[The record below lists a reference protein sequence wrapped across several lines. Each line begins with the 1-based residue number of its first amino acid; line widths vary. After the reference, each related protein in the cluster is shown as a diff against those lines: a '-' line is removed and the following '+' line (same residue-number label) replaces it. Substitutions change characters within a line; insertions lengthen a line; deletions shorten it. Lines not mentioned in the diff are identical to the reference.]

1 MCFYNVRTS
10 PSCASGFWVHWCA
23 LQLCSNNAGASTV
36 SAQFMNPG
44 PLCTRRLVWCS
55 VCGALPENEFSLK
68 HMPPAD
74 FFPFLI
80 WNSNFYN
87 EHQFPVW
94 RGGWCFFISF
104 FFWKKF
110 DTIYATRF
118 GRLQVFSNKLAL
130 SFCGQQEKKKKSRPR
145 GPNRRFRCQR
155 RGKTNQLL
163 WFSTSHVHM
172 TGVAVGMELPEL

>member
-1 MCFYNVRTS
+1 
-10 PSCASGFWVHWCA
+10 
-23 LQLCSNNAGASTV
+23 
-36 SAQFMNPG
+36 MNPG

-94 RGGWCFFISF
+94 RGGERGEGAQKKKK
-104 FFWKKF
+104 KKF
-110 DTIYATRF
+110 YTIYSANVLDHCGF
-118 GRLQVFSNKLAL
+118 NKLAW
-130 SFCGQQEKKKKSRPR
+130 SCCGHQKQMSSPSVGGFNQVRAERKKERWGEKKKKISWCNFPHRMR
-145 GPNRRFRCQR
+145 TWLAWQ
-155 RGKTNQLL
+155 K
-163 WFSTSHVHM
+163 
-172 TGVAVGMELPEL
+172 MELAEL